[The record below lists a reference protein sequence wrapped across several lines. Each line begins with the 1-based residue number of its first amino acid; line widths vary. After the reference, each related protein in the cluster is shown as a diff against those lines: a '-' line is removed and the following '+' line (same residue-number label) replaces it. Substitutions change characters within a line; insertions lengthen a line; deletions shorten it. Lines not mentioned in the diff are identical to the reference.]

1 MCLSY
6 LGPGIGRGWRRSEEE
21 RRDKRRE
28 VCRRRADV
36 LPDGNDEVFL
46 EEREHLPVRPINRRV
61 ALIIGLK
68 DVGAVIQ

>member
-1 MCLSY
+1 M
-6 LGPGIGRGWRRSEEE
+6 GRGWRRRSEEE

-36 LPDGNDEVFL
+36 LPDGNDEVLL
-46 EEREHLPVRPINRRV
+46 EEREHLSVRPINRRV